1 MMQVVLLFF
10 CVNTY
15 KHKRESFHFKFSCQL
30 FIVLLLV
37 RYVMHE
43 ALLSIYKTLS
53 KGKALK
59 FCCPLCV
66 CVWMCDHG
74 EKMLFFPPQSNFVQ
88 MAENYALLLHLK

>member
-1 MMQVVLLFF
+1 MMQVVLLFC

-15 KHKRESFHFKFSCQL
+15 KRKRESFHFKFSCQL

-43 ALLSIYKTLS
+43 ALLSIYKTCS

-59 FCCPLCV
+59 FSCPLRV
-66 CVWMCDHG
+66 CVWMCNHG
-74 EKMLFFPPQSNFVQ
+74 YKMLFLQQSNFCS
-88 MAENYALLLHLK
+88 NG